1 LKREQLILL
10 AAGVILLALILAKK
24 KKQPEPLN
32 VIRPG
37 DKGNEVLGLQTA
49 LSSMTGVRLGNMG
62 VYDNETLS
70 AVQYYLQGSNSLRD
84 YEKGYVNKDF
94 AADLYLLQSRGKK
107 S

>member
-1 LKREQLILL
+1 M
-10 AAGVILLALILAKK
+10 ALILAKK
-24 KKQPEPLN
+24 KKQPEPLS

-70 AVQYYLQGSNSLRD
+70 AVQYYLQGANSLSD
-84 YEKGYVNKDF
+84 YQKGYVSKEF
-94 AADLYLLQSRGKK
+94 AADLYLLQSRGNK